1 MNLIQKNSLKLRICH
16 YFPTL
21 LSFSSELTEN
31 SFVELETSL
40 YTPLDI
46 PFTSDLLRES
56 LQTTPLLIQ
65 NIHGIFINKKNFDQD
80 CFGK

>member
-1 MNLIQKNSLKLRICH
+1 MDSDFFSYNMDDVLMN
-16 YFPTL
+16 
-21 LSFSSELTEN
+21 FSTELTEN
-31 SFVELETSL
+31 SCVELETQ
-40 YTPLDI
+40 PCPFLDI

-56 LQTTPLLIQ
+56 LQTSPLLIQ